1 MDGRTRVA
9 WNLRRIRVERGTSQE
24 ALAVDADVDRTY
36 VSGIERGSFNPTV
49 DVLDRLAIALGID
62 VVDLL
67 VLPDTAAGEPKPMRS
82 GRRSPRQ

>member
-9 WNLRRIRVERGTSQE
+9 WNLRRIRVERGLSQE

-49 DVLDRLAIALGID
+49 DLLDRLARALTVDI
-62 VVDLL
+62 VDLL
-67 VLPDTAAGEPKPMRS
+67 TSPDVSEGAPKPMRS
-82 GRRSPRQ
+82 GRRSARP

>member
-9 WNLRRIRVERGTSQE
+9 WNLRRFRVERGISQE

-49 DVLDRLAIALGID
+49 DLLDRFARALAID
-62 VVDLL
+62 VADLL
-67 VLPDTAAGEPKPMRS
+67 SQPNAGEAAPKPMRS
-82 GRRSPRQ
+82 GRRSARS